1 MKTEY
6 RYVHFVKVDQGPRTS
21 VWTCRNNR
29 SGGELGRVRWYGPW
43 RQYCYFPVSQAVY
56 SGGCLKDICS
66 FLEELA
72 EERKQQGR
80 LVLQEGAGG

>member
-6 RYVHFVKVDQGPRTS
+6 RYVRFIKVADKPRTT

-29 SGGELGRVRWYGPW
+29 TGGELGRVRWYGPW
-43 RQYCYFPVSQAVY
+43 RQYCYFPGAQAVY

-66 FLEELA
+66 FLAELT
-72 EERKQQGR
+72 EERKQPPDR
-80 LVLQEGAGG
+80 PILGG